1 MKGSLVNPS
10 RFAAPGAAENGG
22 YTGSPDD
29 IDTPEDL
36 ARVTQAPLHRDQS

>member
-10 RFAAPGAAENGG
+10 RFAAPGAAANGG
-22 YTGSPDD
+22 IGSPDD

-36 ARVTQAPLHRDQS
+36 ARVTQTPLHRDQS